1 MGNYVSKEELL
12 SGVFAE
18 KLAGTLI
25 DDYGFMTQ
33 DDIAGLSEA
42 LVRVIQLETTI
53 TSQQE
58 QIEVLQSQNKAQQEQ
73 INILTSELD
82 AIKTALR
89 ELQQK

>member
-1 MGNYVSKEELL
+1 ML
-12 SGVFAE
+12 F
-18 KLAGTLI
+18 
-25 DDYGFMTQ
+25 
-33 DDIAGLSEA
+33 
-42 LVRVIQLETTI
+42 QLETTI